1 MLQKKRFV
9 LLNYC
14 FSLEKNWSKCNI
26 TIIIWLYVFFFV
38 FSIPCITIQLSQFE
52 KTNAQNI
59 INLSK
64 PTGYVMH
71 QQV

>member
-1 MLQKKRFV
+1 LQ
-9 LLNYC
+9 
-14 FSLEKNWSKCNI
+14 
-26 TIIIWLYVFFFV
+26 T
-38 FSIPCITIQLSQFE
+38 T
-52 KTNAQNI
+52 